1 LREMSLHIMDIIENG
16 IAAQADL
23 VTLSIVEDR
32 KDNSLRITITD
43 NGRGIPAETLDK
55 VLDPFYTT
63 RKTRDVGLGLSLFRE
78 TSKRCDGN
86 FDIISTVG
94 KGTRVEASFRIDHID
109 LPPMGELSMSLTALI
124 MGNPDVDFDY
134 THVVDGEIFHL
145 DTRQVKDELEGLE
158 INHPQVIQ
166 YIADVMRESLAEL
179 NRPEPHTSSEVIEE
193 NETPVQ

>member
-1 LREMSLHIMDIIENG
+1 MDIIENG
-16 IAAQADL
+16 VAAQADL

-32 KDNSLRITITD
+32 KDNSLWVTITD
-43 NGRGIPAETLDK
+43 NGRGIPPETLDK
-55 VLDPFYTT
+55 VMDPFYTT

-109 LPPMGELSMSLTALI
+109 LPPMGDLPRSLAALI

-134 THVVDGEIFHL
+134 THVVDGETFHL
-145 DTRQVKDELEGLE
+145 DTREVKEELEGLE
-158 INHPQVIQ
+158 INHPQVIR
-166 YIADVMRESLAEL
+166 YIADVMRESLAKL
-179 NRPEPHTSSEVIEE
+179 YRPETHTSAKVKEE